1 MSNNQQ
7 IMMNRIKAVLAERQR
22 TNRWLATQMGKS
34 ENTISRW
41 CSNKSQPSII
51 QLQEIANL
59 LDVDIRQLLTTTKVI
74 NDLCCSA
81 YEIIRYRHIFRSRR
95 IMSGVCNGGN

>member
-7 IMMNRIKAVLAERQR
+7 IVMNSIKVTLVEKQK
-22 TNRWLATQMGKS
+22 TNRWLAEQMGKS

-41 CSNKSQPSII
+41 CSNKSQPSIA

-59 LDVDIRQLLTTTKVI
+59 LDVDVRVLLK
-74 NDLCCSA
+74 SQK
-81 YEIIRYRHIFRSRR
+81 E
-95 IMSGVCNGGN
+95 

>member
-41 CSNKSQPSII
+41 CSNKSQPSIA

-59 LDVDIRQLLTTTKVI
+59 LDVDVRVLLKSQKD
-74 NDLCCSA
+74 NL
-81 YEIIRYRHIFRSRR
+81 
-95 IMSGVCNGGN
+95 

>member
-7 IMMNRIKAVLAERQR
+7 IVVNRIKVFLVEKQKTNKWLAE
-22 TNRWLATQMGKS
+22 QMGKS

-41 CSNKSQPSII
+41 CSNKSQPSIS

-59 LDVDIRQLLTTTKVI
+59 LDVDIRVLLKLQI
-74 NDLCCSA
+74 SK
-81 YEIIRYRHIFRSRR
+81 
-95 IMSGVCNGGN
+95 

>member
-7 IMMNRIKAVLAERQR
+7 IMLNRIKVVLAEKQR
-22 TNRWLATQMGKS
+22 TNRWLAEQMDKS

-41 CSNKSQPSII
+41 CSNKSQPSIL

-59 LDVDIRQLLTTTKVI
+59 LDVDVRILLKSQKV
-74 NDLCCSA
+74 
-81 YEIIRYRHIFRSRR
+81 
-95 IMSGVCNGGN
+95 

>member
-22 TNRWLATQMGKS
+22 TNRWLAEQTGKS

-41 CSNKSQPSII
+41 CSNKSQPSIA

-59 LDVDIRQLLTTTKVI
+59 LDVDIRQLLTTTKDNNV
-74 NDLCCSA
+74 L
-81 YEIIRYRHIFRSRR
+81 
-95 IMSGVCNGGN
+95 

>member
-1 MSNNQQ
+1 MVFQIHDQIPLLQITWLFQLRNQQ

-41 CSNKSQPSII
+41 CSNKAQPSIDVFR
-51 QLQEIANL
+51 QIAEA
-59 LDVDIRQLLTTTKVI
+59 LDVDVRELLHTTKK
-74 NDLCCSA
+74 
-81 YEIIRYRHIFRSRR
+81 
-95 IMSGVCNGGN
+95 

>member
-7 IMMNRIKAVLAERQR
+7 IVENRIKVFLVEKQKTNKWLAE
-22 TNRWLATQMGKS
+22 QMGKS

-41 CSNKSQPSII
+41 CSNKSQPSIS

-59 LDVDIRQLLTTTKVI
+59 LDVDIRVLLKPQI
-74 NDLCCSA
+74 SK
-81 YEIIRYRHIFRSRR
+81 
-95 IMSGVCNGGN
+95 

>member
-7 IMMNRIKAVLAERQR
+7 IVMNRIKVTLDEKQK
-22 TNRWLATQMGKS
+22 TNRWLAEQMGKS

-41 CSNKSQPSII
+41 CSNKSQPSIA

-59 LDVDIRQLLTTTKVI
+59 LDVDVRVLLK
-74 NDLCCSA
+74 SQK
-81 YEIIRYRHIFRSRR
+81 E
-95 IMSGVCNGGN
+95 

>member
-7 IMMNRIKAVLAERQR
+7 IVMNRIKVTLVEKQK
-22 TNRWLATQMGKS
+22 TNRWLAEQMGKS

-41 CSNKSQPSII
+41 CSNKSQPSIA

-59 LDVDIRQLLTTTKVI
+59 LDVDVRELLK
-74 NDLCCSA
+74 SQK
-81 YEIIRYRHIFRSRR
+81 E
-95 IMSGVCNGGN
+95 

>member
-7 IMMNRIKAVLAERQR
+7 IVMNRIKVTLVEKQK
-22 TNRWLATQMGKS
+22 TNRWLAEQMGKS

-41 CSNKSQPSII
+41 CSNKSQPSIA

-59 LDVDIRQLLTTTKVI
+59 LDVDVRLLITPTK
-74 NDLCCSA
+74 L
-81 YEIIRYRHIFRSRR
+81 
-95 IMSGVCNGGN
+95 

>member
-7 IMMNRIKAVLAERQR
+7 IVMNRIKVTLVEKQK
-22 TNRWLATQMGKS
+22 TNRWLAEQMGKS

-51 QLQEIANL
+51 QLQEIENL
-59 LDVDIRQLLTTTKVI
+59 LDVDVRVI
-74 NDLCCSA
+74 
-81 YEIIRYRHIFRSRR
+81 
-95 IMSGVCNGGN
+95 

>member
-7 IMMNRIKAVLAERQR
+7 IVMNRIKVVLAEMQR
-22 TNRWLATQMGKS
+22 TNRWLAEQMGKS

-41 CSNKSQPSII
+41 CSNKSQPSIA

-59 LDVDIRQLLTTTKVI
+59 LDVDVRVLLKSQK
-74 NDLCCSA
+74 L
-81 YEIIRYRHIFRSRR
+81 
-95 IMSGVCNGGN
+95 

>member
-7 IMMNRIKAVLAERQR
+7 IVMNRIKVTLVEKQK
-22 TNRWLATQMGKS
+22 TNRWLAEQMDKS

-41 CSNKSQPSII
+41 CSNKSQPSIA

-59 LDVDIRQLLTTTKVI
+59 LDVDVRVLLK
-74 NDLCCSA
+74 SQK
-81 YEIIRYRHIFRSRR
+81 E
-95 IMSGVCNGGN
+95 

>member
-7 IMMNRIKAVLAERQR
+7 IVMNRIKVTLVEKQK
-22 TNRWLATQMGKS
+22 TSRWLAEQMGKS

-41 CSNKSQPSII
+41 CSNKSQPSIA

-59 LDVDIRQLLTTTKVI
+59 LDVDVRVLLK
-74 NDLCCSA
+74 SQK
-81 YEIIRYRHIFRSRR
+81 
-95 IMSGVCNGGN
+95 G

>member
-7 IMMNRIKAVLAERQR
+7 IVMNRIKVVLAEKQR
-22 TNRWLATQMGKS
+22 TNRWLAEQMDKS

-41 CSNKSQPSII
+41 CSNKSQPSIL

-59 LDVDIRQLLTTTKVI
+59 LDVDVRILLKSQKV
-74 NDLCCSA
+74 
-81 YEIIRYRHIFRSRR
+81 
-95 IMSGVCNGGN
+95 

>member
-7 IMMNRIKAVLAERQR
+7 MVMNRIKVVLAEKQR
-22 TNRWLATQMGKS
+22 TNRWLAEQMSKS

-41 CSNKSQPSII
+41 CSNKSQPSIA

-59 LDVDIRQLLTTTKVI
+59 LDVDVRVLLKSQKD
-74 NDLCCSA
+74 NL
-81 YEIIRYRHIFRSRR
+81 
-95 IMSGVCNGGN
+95 

>member
-7 IMMNRIKAVLAERQR
+7 IVMNRIKVILAEKQR
-22 TNRWLATQMGKS
+22 TNRWLAEQIGKS

-41 CSNKSQPSII
+41 CSNKSQPSIV

-59 LDVDIRQLLTTTKVI
+59 LDVDVRVLLKSQKV
-74 NDLCCSA
+74 
-81 YEIIRYRHIFRSRR
+81 
-95 IMSGVCNGGN
+95 